1 MKIVSN
7 GQPTLGLIPL
17 IIKEVRE
24 IIQRQADNS
33 DNDVIKDL
41 KDKLVLTGDRRLDAT
56 DASYVAVVLDPTMKD
71 FVIAEKGK
79 DCQAITKS

>member
-17 IIKEVRE
+17 IIKEIRK
-24 IIQRQADNS
+24 IIKHKADNS
-33 DNDVIKDL
+33 DNDMRKEF
-41 KDKLVLTGDRRLDAT
+41 KRELVLTVDRRLAAT
-56 DASYVAVVLDPTMKD
+56 DASYVAAVLDPTMKD